1 MRKTVE
7 IKRCLVCSTA
17 HMTIEDNATLGLI
30 ANCTTEKYNWIM
42 EYEYGFVIDLW
53 GYRYIVLRLKALG
66 FSKEF
71 RKFVYSMI
79 LKHDLNMIQFDAD
92 GDTIDEMPTYYW

>member
-30 ANCTTEKYNWIM
+30 ANCASEKYNWIM

-53 GYRYIVLRLKALG
+53 GYNRRDAHVLLVKILL
-66 FSKEF
+66 FSLSTSSAKGECCTHL
-71 RKFVYSMI
+71 S
-79 LKHDLNMIQFDAD
+79 
-92 GDTIDEMPTYYW
+92 

>member
-17 HMTIEDNATLGLI
+17 HMTFADNEALGLI
-30 ANCTTEKYNWIM
+30 AKEKYNWIM

-53 GYRYIVLRLKALG
+53 EYRYIVLRLKALG
-66 FSKEF
+66 LSKAF

>member
-7 IKRCLVCSTA
+7 IKRCLVCSIS
-17 HMTIEDNATLGLI
+17 HMTLEDNSLLGAI
-30 ANCTTEKYNWIM
+30 ANSTEEKHNWLM

-53 GYRYIVLRLKALG
+53 GYRYIVLKLKALG
-66 FSKEF
+66 LSKEF
-71 RKFVYSMI
+71 RKFVYSMTV
-79 LKHDLNMIQFDAD
+79 KHDLNMIQFDTD